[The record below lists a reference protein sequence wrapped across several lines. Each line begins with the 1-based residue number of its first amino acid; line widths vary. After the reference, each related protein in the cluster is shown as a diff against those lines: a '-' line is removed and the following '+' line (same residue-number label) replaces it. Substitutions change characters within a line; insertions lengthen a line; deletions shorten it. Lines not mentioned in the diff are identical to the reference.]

1 MTSIDPVIAQFGM
14 CHRTIHRNLEG
25 VSHDES
31 VQRPDAGANSA
42 NWVLGHLLTS
52 RNGLLKR
59 FTGQALLDES
69 VTAPY
74 ARGSKGEIGSGVPIG
89 ELLATLDRSQPLLV
103 DRLKRFTEEE
113 LAAKAQFGSP
123 AGPDASLADAI
134 AAMAFH
140 EAYHVGQLGV
150 LRRLVGKTGAI

>member
-1 MTSIDPVIAQFGM
+1 MTSIDPVVAQFGM

-31 VQRPDAGANSA
+31 LRRPDAGGNSA
-42 NWVLGHLLTS
+42 NWVLGHLVAS

-59 FTGQALLDES
+59 FTGQALLDDA

-74 ARGSKGEIGSGVPIG
+74 ARGSKGEIGQGVPIE

-103 DRLKRFTEEE
+103 DRLRKFSEEE
-113 LAAKAQFGSP
+113 LAAKAPFGSP
-123 AGPDASLADAI
+123 AGPDASLGDAL

-150 LRRLVGKTGAI
+150 LRRLAGKTGAI